1 MCGVVGFIDS
11 GLRKD
16 QRLDLV
22 RRGIRA
28 IAHRGPDEVGLYD
41 SADFTLG
48 TVRLSVIDP
57 RLGQQPMVTPD
68 QRYIAGFNGEVF
80 NYLELR
86 SELEGYGVRFRTNS
100 DTEVL
105 LHSFAYWGLDALSRL
120 NGQYGFV
127 FYDKWER
134 TLILGRDRFGERPMF
149 YTEQDGTFYFASE
162 IKGLFAFPRVPREL
176 AADKVR
182 RAMRYW
188 SPVPGETCF
197 TGIDAIPPG
206 HILTVRDGQA
216 ELSKYY
222 HGIARQDA
230 VAPPKSFEEA
240 KSGLREVIRDSVRLR
255 LRGDYPLGTYISGGI
270 DSAVISSVMSELIGE
285 PLTTFSIDAAD
296 SPVDESP
303 YQQAMVDRLG
313 SRHTRIPVSRAQVR
327 ERFPHVVRQCEQ
339 PLHFTAPVAYGV
351 MAEHVGQAGVR
362 IILGGEGADE
372 LFAGYDVAKEA
383 TILERCLR
391 GGSFAGAAEELEL
404 ALNDMRYSDATNA
417 AAILR
422 FYADRADRDFTLGA
436 HLRRFETEPVDQLIT
451 AAGDVYDDHAVLLR
465 RLRTEFPDFDQRP
478 AIDRS
483 MLVDMHTFLIG
494 YGMTC
499 LGDRAGTGYGVEGR
513 YPFMDSHVVEYA
525 AALPVDWK
533 LNGARAKHILRE
545 AYSDR
550 LPHGIVN
557 RPKFGMRLPG
567 AEALLPDGDDWVAA
581 VLSPA
586 SIKRVGFL
594 VPEAVDR
601 LVDRVTGSQSPRVPY
616 PFGDAYVHLLSVLLM
631 EEFLIHDFQVPEV
644 DIDRIMMRDIDG
656 DHDPVGTAA
665 R

>member
-41 SADFTLG
+41 SAEFTLG

-105 LHSFAYWGLDALSRL
+105 LHCFAYWGLDALSRL
-120 NGQYGFV
+120 NGQFGFV

-149 YTEQDGTFYFASE
+149 YTEQDGAFYFASE

-188 SPVPGETCF
+188 SPIAGETCF

-206 HILTVRDGQA
+206 HVLIVRDGRA

-222 HGIARQDA
+222 QGIARQGLI
-230 VAPPKSFEEA
+230 APPNSFEEA
-240 KSGLREVIRDSVRLR
+240 KIGLREVIRESVRLR
-255 LRGDYPLGTYISGGI
+255 LRADYPLGTYISGGI

-285 PLTTFSIDAAD
+285 PLTTFSIEAAD
-296 SPVDESP
+296 SPVDETP
-303 YQQAMVDRLG
+303 YQEAMVARLG
-313 SRHTRIPVSRAQVR
+313 SRHTRIPVSRAQIR

-351 MAEHVGQAGVR
+351 MAEQVGLAGVR
-362 IILGGEGADE
+362 IILGGEGSDE
-372 LFAGYDVAKEA
+372 LFAGYDMAKEA

-391 GGSFAGAAEELEL
+391 TGSFAGAAEELEL
-404 ALNDMRYSDATNA
+404 ALTDLRYSDATDA
-417 AAILR
+417 ARILR

-436 HLRRFETEPVDQLIT
+436 HVRRFESEPVDELID
-451 AAGDVYDDHAVLLR
+451 APGDVFDDHAVMLG
-465 RLRTEFPDFDQRP
+465 RLRADFPDFDQRP
-478 AIDRS
+478 AVDRS
-483 MLVDMHTFLIG
+483 MLVDMYTFLIG

-513 YPFMDSHVVEYA
+513 YPYMDSNVVEYA
-525 AALPVDWK
+525 ASLPLEWK
-533 LNGARAKHILRE
+533 LHNGRTKHILRE
-545 AYSDR
+545 AYADR

-567 AEALLPDGDDWVAA
+567 AEALLPDGDDWVSA
-581 VLSPA
+581 VLDPA
-586 SIKRVGFL
+586 VIRRVGFL
-594 VPEAVDR
+594 RTDAVDQ
-601 LVDRVTGSQSPRVPY
+601 LVARVRAAEAPRVPY
-616 PFGDAYVHLLSVLLM
+616 PFGDAYVHLLSLLLM
-631 EEFLIHDFQVPEV
+631 EEFLINDFQVPEV

>member
-41 SADFTLG
+41 SSSFTLG

-68 QRYIAGFNGEVF
+68 NRYIAGFNGEVF
-80 NYLELR
+80 NYIELR
-86 SELEGYGVRFRTNS
+86 SELESHGVRFKTNS

-105 LHSFAYWGLDALSRL
+105 LHSLAYWGLDALSRM
-120 NGQYGFV
+120 NGQFGFV
-127 FYDKWER
+127 FYDKWEDV
-134 TLILGRDRFGERPMF
+134 LILGRDRFGERPMF

-176 AADKVR
+176 APDKVR

-222 HGIARQDA
+222 HGIARQST

-240 KSGLREVIRDSVRLR
+240 KIGLREVIRESIRLR
-255 LRGDYPLGTYISGGI
+255 LRTDYSLGTYISGGI
-270 DSAVISSVMSELIGE
+270 DSAVVSSVMNELIDE

-296 SPVDESP
+296 SPVNEWP
-303 YQQAMVDRLG
+303 YQRAMVDRLG
-313 SRHTRIPVSRAQVR
+313 SKHTRIPVSRAQVR

-351 MAEHVGQAGVR
+351 LAEQVGLAGVR
-362 IILGGEGADE
+362 VILGGEGSDE
-372 LFAGYDVAKEA
+372 LFAGYDIAKEA
-383 TILERCLR
+383 RIIEACLGR
-391 GGSFAGAAEELEL
+391 GSFAGAAAELAP
-404 ALNDMRYSDATNA
+404 ALNDVLYSDGKSAD
-417 AAILR
+417 AIIR
-422 FYADRADRDFTLGA
+422 FYTDRSNRDFTLGP
-436 HLRRFETEPVDQLIT
+436 HLRRFESEPVDELID
-451 AAGDVYDDHAVLLR
+451 AAGGVEDDHAVLLR
-465 RLRTEFPDFDQRP
+465 RFRADFPDFEQRS
-478 AIDRS
+478 AVDRS

-499 LGDRAGTGYGVEGR
+499 LGDRAGTGFGVEGR

-525 AALPVDWK
+525 AALPVEWK
-533 LNGARAKHILRE
+533 LNGVREKHILRE
-545 AYSDR
+545 AYADR
-550 LPHGIVN
+550 LPPEIVD

-581 VLSPA
+581 ILTPSA
-586 SIKRVGFL
+586 IRRVGFL
-594 VPEAVDR
+594 VPAAVDR
-601 LVDRVTGSQSPRVPY
+601 LVERVTKAETPRVPY

-644 DIDRIMMRDIDG
+644 DIDRIMMRNIDG

>member
-1 MCGVVGFIDS
+1 MCGVVGFMDS

-41 SADFTLG
+41 SAAFTLG

-68 QRYIAGFNGEVF
+68 NRYIAGFNGEIF

-86 SELEGYGVRFRTNS
+86 SELETYGIRFKTNS

-105 LHSFAYWGLDALSRL
+105 LHSLAYWGHDALLRL
-120 NGQYGFV
+120 NGQFGFV
-127 FYDKWER
+127 FYDKWEGQ
-134 TLILGRDRFGERPMF
+134 LILGRDRFGERPLF
-149 YTEQDGTFYFASE
+149 YTEQDGTLYFASE

-206 HILTVRDGQA
+206 HVLTVRDGKA

-222 HGIARQDA
+222 HGIARQPA
-230 VAPPKSFEEA
+230 GPPPQSFEEA
-240 KSGLREVIRDSVRLR
+240 KDGLREVIRESIRLR
-255 LRGDYPLGTYISGGI
+255 LRTDYELGTYISGGI
-270 DSAVISSVMSELIGE
+270 DSAVVSSVMNELIDE

-296 SPVDESP
+296 SPVDEWP
-303 YQQAMVDRLG
+303 YQKAMVDQLG
-313 SRHTRIPVSRAQVR
+313 SRHTRIPVTRAQVR

-351 MAEHVGQAGVR
+351 LAEQVGLAGVR
-362 IILGGEGADE
+362 VILGGEGADE
-372 LFAGYDVAKEA
+372 LLAGYDIAKEA

-391 GGSFAGAAEELEL
+391 QGSFAGAAEEL
-404 ALNDMRYSDATNA
+404 APTLNDMRYSDATKTT
-417 AAILR
+417 AIFQ
-422 FYADRADRDFTLGA
+422 FYADRVNRDFTLGA
-436 HLRRFETEPVDQLIT
+436 HLRRFETEPVDQLID
-451 AAGDVYDDHAVLLR
+451 APGDVFDDHAVLLR
-465 RLRTEFPDFDQRP
+465 RLRADFPDFDQRP
-478 AIDRS
+478 AVDRS
-483 MLVDMHTFLIG
+483 MLLDMHTFLIG

-499 LGDRAGTGYGVEGR
+499 LGDRAGTGFGVEGR
-513 YPFMDSHVVEYA
+513 YPFMDFNVVEYA
-525 AALPVDWK
+525 ASLPIEWK
-533 LNGARAKHILRE
+533 LNGAREKHILRE
-545 AYSDR
+545 AYADR
-550 LPHGIVN
+550 LPREIVD
-557 RPKFGMRLPG
+557 RPKFGMRVPG
-567 AEALLPDGDDWVAA
+567 SGALLPDGDDWVSD
-581 VLSPA
+581 VLAPA
-586 SIKRVGFL
+586 TIRRVGFL
-594 VPEAVDR
+594 VPDAVNQ
-601 LVDRVTGSQSPRVPY
+601 LVEKAKSATSRILY

-631 EEFLIHDFQVPEV
+631 EEFLIHDFQVPDV
-644 DIDRIMMRDIDG
+644 DIDRIMMRNIDG
-656 DHDPVGTAA
+656 DLDPVGTVA